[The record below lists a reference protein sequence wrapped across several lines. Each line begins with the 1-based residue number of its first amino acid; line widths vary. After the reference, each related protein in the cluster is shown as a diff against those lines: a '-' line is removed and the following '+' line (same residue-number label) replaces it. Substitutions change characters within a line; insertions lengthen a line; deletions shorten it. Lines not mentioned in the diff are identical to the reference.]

1 MQGQKNKNKT
11 YKYRCGGG
19 RGKSMCLP
27 MHIYYCSYP
36 VYRISYKLQSGLINS
51 QWRQADDYSMEWV
64 MINDTIQTQKQ
75 YYICVL

>member
-19 RGKSMCLP
+19 KSICLP
-27 MHIYYCSYP
+27 IHIYYCSYLA
-36 VYRISYKLQSGLINS
+36 YRISHKLQSGLINS
-51 QWRQADDYSMEWV
+51 QWRQVDDYSMEWI